1 MRDER
6 LARCFERKEVKV
18 ARPVEARD
26 EWFSILALHQNRL
39 PRGAGLNAKG
49 YIREEALPS
58 CIDLVIW
65 GHEHECLI
73 GGGMAAVP
81 ESAENDFV
89 VLQPGSSVATALVEG
104 HLRSGRRPAA
114 EG

>member
-58 CIDLVIW
+58 CMDLVIW
-65 GHEHECLI
+65 GHGARAGPDSL
-73 GGGMAAVP
+73 
-81 ESAENDFV
+81 
-89 VLQPGSSVATALVEG
+89 T
-104 HLRSGRRPAA
+104 RPAPNPA
-114 EG
+114 P